1 MPAPIN
7 LKFNRPQF
15 RAFHAL
21 RPGNS
26 VFLGFGRGVG
36 KSWLLR
42 QLCWLLVAEH
52 ERKTRTNALTPFSGV
67 RITALAPTLTQWK
80 DIHGAGID
88 EELSPG
94 GRWGHL
100 GGKVDHNRGQVTF
113 PNGSLLR
120 PFPASE
126 HNSRTARGMRTDI
139 LLADEVD
146 DIDPSVYDGV
156 AIPWLSEPWSLGIQI
171 LAGTPTRGRHG
182 LWWRSLKAGE
192 FGQRLREGSISEDEA
207 LASQGGQAALDVF
220 ESLAPENWPP
230 QLPTDPRAAALSV
243 LSGFYSFHATY
254 RDAPETVSPIAVARA
269 KAQMVP
275 STFKR
280 EWEADPDAG
289 EGQVYPFR
297 EDFHVQAPPP
307 ATHWVEFW
315 IGVDHGWNDPGVFL
329 LCGITGRGDDA
340 TLWVLDEVYRTET
353 PNAWWDEKAR
363 EWSRKYGGELD
374 LSPPTFAVDRSRP
387 DRISDLTQTGV
398 NARGAINAIEPGVA
412 RVADLLSVRHYET
425 SEPRARLYVHP
436 RCANT
441 IREFGEYRRKKDPR
455 DPQRFL
461 EAIEDRNNHAMDA
474 LRYACVERFGLPTIG
489 KHIAS
494 GR

>member
-1 MPAPIN
+1 MAGRASIDIG
-7 LKFNRPQF
+7 FNFPQWQAY
-15 RAFHAL
+15 RAIQPHRSIFY
-21 RPGNS
+21 GW
-26 VFLGFGRGVG
+26 GRGVG
-36 KSWLLR
+36 KSWFTR
-42 QLCWLLVAEH
+42 ANWWLLVSQWENKLRVGAPEPM
-52 ERKTRTNALTPFSGV
+52 TGV
-67 RITALAPTLTQWK
+67 RVNVLMPTLKQFKQVHW
-80 DIHGAGID
+80 GGV
-88 EELSPG
+88 EREL
-94 GRWGHL
+94 GR
-100 GGKVDHNRGQVTF
+100 GGKWAHLRAKLDRQEARVTF
-113 PNGSLLR
+113 PGGSSIT
-120 PFPASE
+120 PFPASAYDAQ
-126 HNSRTARGMRTDI
+126 HARGMRTDV
-139 LLADEVD
+139 LSCDEFD
-146 DIDPSVYDGV
+146 DIDAAVYDAI
-156 AIPWLSEPWSLGIQI
+156 AIPWLSEPWSLQI
-171 LAGTPTRGRHG
+171 ELLGGTPTRGRHG
-182 LWWRSLKAGE
+182 LWWRTMRAG
-192 FGQRLREGSISEDEA
+192 RLGEQLRRST
-207 LASQGGQAALDVF
+207 
-220 ESLAPENWPP
+220 LAPDEVLK
-230 QLPTDPRAAALSV
+230 LPEVAAIAERFDADADPDTILEAIKAT
-243 LSGFYSFHATY
+243 YSFHATY
-254 RDAPETVSPIAVARA
+254 KDAPETVSARAVARA
-269 KAQMVP
+269 RANTVP
-275 STFKR
+275 GTFKR

-307 ATHWVEFW
+307 ATHWAEFW

-353 PNAWWDEKAR
+353 PNAWWDDKAS
-363 EWSRKYGGELD
+363 EWTRKYGGELD

-387 DRISDLTQTGV
+387 DRISDLTQAGV

-425 SEPRARLYVHP
+425 TEPRARLYVHP
-436 RCANT
+436 RCTNT